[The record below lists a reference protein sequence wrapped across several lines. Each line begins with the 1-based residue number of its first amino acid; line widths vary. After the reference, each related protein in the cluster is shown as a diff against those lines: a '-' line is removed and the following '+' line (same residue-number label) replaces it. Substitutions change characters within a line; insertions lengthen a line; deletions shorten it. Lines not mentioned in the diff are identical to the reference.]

1 MSKLGFGLGFVFGG
15 ILGAMAAT
23 ALAGDAQRREQL
35 RERGI
40 ELRLRADAELANLR
54 NRAQELRQP
63 LQRAVSE
70 SVEVA
75 RRTRQELGQRFV
87 RLGTDSPPPSGTSPR
102 ETPPAP

>member
-1 MSKLGFGLGFVFGG
+1 MSKLGFGLGVVFGG
-15 ILGAMAAT
+15 ILGAAVAT
-23 ALAGDAQRREQL
+23 ALAGDPQRREQL

-54 NRAQELRQP
+54 TRAQELRQP

-70 SVEVA
+70 SVEAA

-87 RLGTDSPPPSGTSPR
+87 RLGPDSPPAGASSG
-102 ETPPAP
+102 ETPPVR